1 MLQVVASTRLTTSPP
16 RSLHIKGAERTS
28 LIRPLTFLDSFGA
41 FISSRAM
48 AVCSRIPG
56 FRRPPTAN
64 PPKYKAVLIGI
75 NYTSPTSGN
84 EQGRR
89 SLQGPVNDAKEIKK
103 ILIGG
108 VSAVALPLTSSTPP
122 LAEVFRYKEKDIFL
136 MTDEEANRDTTH
148 WPSEENIVSLCI
160 RIIAY
165 SRMLCR
171 VPFLRSS
178 TIFQIRA
185 LQDLV
190 RDASSGDAFVFF
202 CGLLPLFF
210 LVLFDYFFLRRWS
223 LRTAARDHRPQRSRW
238 PR

>member
-1 MLQVVASTRLTTSPP
+1 
-16 RSLHIKGAERTS
+16 
-28 LIRPLTFLDSFGA
+28 LTFLDSFGA

-160 RIIAY
+160 RIQPYALSCPLLTLINNIPDSGIA
-165 SRMLCR
+165 
-171 VPFLRSS
+171 
-178 TIFQIRA
+178 
-185 LQDLV
+185 
-190 RDASSGDAFVFF
+190 
-202 CGLLPLFF
+202 
-210 LVLFDYFFLRRWS
+210 
-223 LRTAARDHRPQRSRW
+223 RSRSRRIKW
-238 PR
+238 RCIRILLWASASILPRPF